1 MKKCDYCA
9 KEISYFEQY
18 CCDECQKKA
27 IEFYDM
33 REKFTKVFSV
43 INAVCVFA
51 IPIGLFV
58 LSFTAEIGFTMI
70 ALATTI
76 LGTTVMFLP
85 FPVENMISSM
95 KIKKA
100 VKVTRIIG
108 LALLMLGVI
117 LIIADILMF
126 ILK

>member
-9 KEISYFEQY
+9 KEISYFDQY

-33 REKFTKVFSV
+33 RDKYTKIFSV
-43 INAVCVFA
+43 INIICVFA

-58 LSFTAEIGFTMI
+58 LSFAASVGFTMLSLGMLFLGI
-70 ALATTI
+70 TI
-76 LGTTVMFLP
+76 MFLP
-85 FPVENMISSM
+85 FPVDNMISSM

-100 VKVTRIIG
+100 VKATRFIG
-108 LALLMLGVI
+108 LGLTILGIALLI
-117 LIIADILMF
+117 SDIFMF
-126 ILK
+126 FV